1 MGRDKKCHK
10 ALLPIFCSPTI
21 YMDIVWEKAVNTGN
35 RCLPMCGVM
44 TRNGGNYSNLAET
57 RLDAGVVLIDQL
69 SPRGNVA
76 RSYFLRKAIQK
87 WIECISMSFV
97 NFSSNFLRPPLA
109 KDKRSVYQIWPMS
122 WPVLT
127 SVIMVLSNIL
137 KVLLFDHLFLD
148 GIFSFPL
155 CKMKTLASL

>member
-21 YMDIVWEKAVNTGN
+21 NMDIDWEKAVNTGN
-35 RCLPMCGVM
+35 RCLPMCGAM
-44 TRNGGNYSNLAET
+44 TRIGGNYSNLAET
-57 RLDAGVVLIDQL
+57 HLDVGVVLIDQL
-69 SPRGNVA
+69 LPHGNVA
-76 RSYFLRKAIQK
+76 RPYFLRKTIQK

-109 KDKRSVYQIWPMS
+109 KDKRPVYQIWPMTN

-127 SVIMVLSNIL
+127 SVIMVLSHIL
-137 KVLLFDHLFLD
+137 KLLLFDHLFQKE
-148 GIFSFPL
+148 FPL
-155 CKMKTLASL
+155 FHSVRWRH